1 MRDEAEEHWHQL
13 DTGGALSKLQTGW
26 EGLPEDEAARRLTRY
41 GPNELPAEER
51 VRPVAIL
58 RRQVKSPLIY
68 ILLVAAAAALALGK
82 YVDAGVILVVV
93 VLNSVVGFVQEYKA
107 GQAMRALAETLAPRA
122 RVLRAGTEQ
131 EIDARMVVPGDVV
144 LLESGVKVPADL
156 RLLRAF
162 DLQADESILTG
173 ESVPVAKQLEVIRDP
188 DAPLGDRA
196 NMAFTGTSIAR
207 GRGAGVAVAT
217 GMQTVFGQISAQV
230 RGVGEVES
238 PLQLRLDR
246 FAQLIAGLVLAVSV
260 VVFGLGLGLGENPSD
275 ILLTAVATAVATV
288 PEGLPVTITVALA
301 VGVWRM
307 AQRNA
312 VIRKLPA
319 VETLGSCTVICSDK
333 TGTLTKNEMTVT
345 SIYTGGRIYGV
356 TGSGYTPVGEIL
368 TDGQRVQL
376 PEHSELELTL
386 RIGMLA
392 NESSVYREN
401 DRYRPEGDPTEVALL
416 VAAMKGGLHGE
427 LERDT
432 YPLLDEIPFESDRQY
447 MATLHDHKGRRLI
460 FVKGA
465 PERVLEMCDTTLA
478 ERTVGTIA
486 LDRALALQE
495 SHRMASHG
503 LRVLAMAYKN
513 ATPGAEEVDHRDV
526 ESGLTFAGFQGMI
539 DPPRPAAIDA
549 VARCRAAG
557 IRTVMITGDHKV
569 TAEAIA
575 RRMGIAGGR
584 AARAIDGR
592 ELEEMDDDQ
601 LLARVED
608 VSVYA
613 RAAPHHKLRIVRQ
626 LREHGE
632 VVAVTGDG
640 VNDAP
645 ALKQADIGVAMGIA
659 GTDVAKEASDMV
671 LADDNFATIYAAVEE
686 GRVVFDNIRKVVM
699 FLIPT
704 GLGLVLTV
712 ITSIALRLPLPFL
725 PAQAIWINL
734 VTNGLQDV
742 AMAFEPAEED
752 VGRRPP
758 RNPREGLLTRPMVE
772 RTILVGLVL
781 MAGTLGA
788 FVWQILS
795 GAPIEYARTVAVTTM
810 VLFQN
815 FHIFNSRSFTRSAF
829 GMNPLSNR
837 FLFASIVGALGLQI
851 LALYWGPLQFILEL
865 EPLTPRSW
873 LVIVGIAAS
882 VVAVVEVDK
891 GVRRLVSR

>member
-1 MRDEAEEHWHQL
+1 MRDGAEEPWHTL
-13 DTGGALSKLQTGW
+13 DTDRALSKLQTGW
-26 EGLPEDEAARRLTRY
+26 EGLPEDEAARRLVQY
-41 GPNELPAEER
+41 GPNEVPSEER
-51 VRPVAIL
+51 TRPIAIL
-58 RRQVKSPLIY
+58 LRQVRSPLIY
-68 ILLVAAAAALALGK
+68 ILITAAVAALALGK
-82 YVDAGVILVVV
+82 YVDVTVILAVV
-93 VLNSVVGFVQEYKA
+93 VLNSIVGFVQEYKA
-107 GQAMRALAETLAPRA
+107 EQAMQALAAALAPRA
-122 RVLRAGTEQ
+122 RVLRAGAER
-131 EIDARMVVPGDVV
+131 EIDARMVVPGDIV

-173 ESVPVAKQLEVIRDP
+173 ESVPVAKHLEVIHDP
-188 DAPLGDRA
+188 NAPLGDRA
-196 NMAFTGTSIAR
+196 NMVFMGTGIAR

-217 GMQTVFGQISAQV
+217 GLQTVFGEISAQV
-230 RGVGEVES
+230 RRVGEVES

-246 FAQLIAGLVLAVSV
+246 FAQLIAGLVVAVTA
-260 VVFGLGLGLGENPSD
+260 VVFGLGLGLGEKLSD

-312 VIRKLPA
+312 IVRKLPA

-345 SIYTGGRIYGV
+345 SIYAGGRAYSV
-356 TGSGYTPVGEIL
+356 TGSGYAPAGEIL
-368 TDGQRVQL
+368 ADGRRVAL
-376 PEHSELELTL
+376 SEHPELELTL

-392 NESSVYREN
+392 NESSLYQE
-401 DRYRPEGDPTEVALL
+401 DGRYRPDGDPTEVALL
-416 VAAMKGGLHGE
+416 VAAMKGGLHDE
-427 LERDT
+427 LERDA
-432 YPLLDEIPFESDRQY
+432 YPLLDEIPFESERQY
-447 MATLHDHKGRRLI
+447 MATLHRHDERRLI

-465 PERVLEMCDTTLA
+465 PERVLEMCDAMLTGETMVA
-478 ERTVGTIA
+478 VP
-486 LDRALALQE
+486 LDQAKLLHE
-495 SHRMASHG
+495 SHRLATQG
-503 LRVLAMAYKN
+503 LRVLAMAFKI
-513 ATPGAEEVDHRDV
+513 AAPGAEELDHRDV
-526 ESGLTFAGFQGMI
+526 ESGLTFAGLQGMI
-539 DPPRPAAIDA
+539 DPPRPEAIAA
-549 VARCRAAG
+549 VARCRDAG
-557 IRTVMITGDHKV
+557 IRVVMITGDHKV
-569 TAEAIA
+569 TAEAIS
-575 RRMGIAGGR
+575 RRAGIVADR
-584 AARAIDGR
+584 AVRVIDGR

-601 LLARVED
+601 LRARVAEA
-608 VSVYA
+608 SVYA
-613 RAAPHHKLRIVRQ
+613 RATPHHKLRVVRQ
-626 LREHGE
+626 LRERGE

-758 RNPREGLLTRPMVE
+758 RSPTEGLLTRPMVE

-781 MAGTLGA
+781 LAGTLGV
-788 FVWQILS
+788 FGWQIAF
-795 GAPIEYARTVAVTTM
+795 GASVEYARTVAVTTM

-829 GMNPLSNR
+829 LMNPLSNR
-837 FLFASIVGALGLQI
+837 FLFASVAAALGLQI
-851 LALYWGPLQFILEL
+851 LALYWGPLESIFGL
-865 EPLTPRSW
+865 EPLDLQTW
-873 LVIVGIAAS
+873 LVIVGVAVS
-882 VVAVVEVDK
+882 VFAVVEVDK
-891 GVRRLVSR
+891 VVRRLINR